1 MVLCAQREQT
11 KGKDKRMDLALHRRK
26 MVLWALALAAALGL
40 AAAGAA
46 SARTPITITTHD
58 KVTETFTGTLH
69 CHPNER
75 SIVTV
80 TAHAT
85 FHITTSG
92 RDAQGNLLPPFHT
105 HSLFQGKALDVPA
118 DGTGPTYTG
127 HFIEIQTINARS
139 LDGFVGT
146 YTSIE
151 QGTARGSDGSKVR
164 MHVLVRYS
172 VNAKGKVTVDFVKVK
187 QEC

>member
-1 MVLCAQREQT
+1 
-11 KGKDKRMDLALHRRK
+11 MDTTLHRR
-26 MVLWALALAAALGL
+26 MLVLWVLGAVMLAAALALAAA
-40 AAAGAA
+40 APAWAK
-46 SARTPITITTHD
+46 PITITTHD
-58 KVTETFTGTLH
+58 KVTETFTGTLP

-85 FHITTSG
+85 LHITAAG

-127 HFIEIQTINARS
+127 HFIELQTFNARS
-139 LDGFVGT
+139 LDEFVGT
-146 YTSIE
+146 YTDIAS
-151 QGTARGSDGSKVR
+151 GSTRGSDGSKVR
-164 MHVLVRYS
+164 EHILARYS
-172 VNAKGKVTVDFVKVK
+172 VNAKGKVTVNFVKVK
-187 QEC
+187 REQDC

>member
-1 MVLCAQREQT
+1 
-11 KGKDKRMDLALHRRK
+11 MDLALHRQK
-26 MVLWALALAAALGL
+26 MVLWALALAAALALAL
-40 AAAGAA
+40 AAAGTAWA
-46 SARTPITITTHD
+46 KPITITTHD
-58 KVTETFTGTLH
+58 KVTETFTSTLH
-69 CHPNER
+69 CHPNEP
-75 SIVTV
+75 SITTV

-85 FHITTSG
+85 FHITAAG

-105 HSLFQGKALDVPA
+105 HRLFQGEALDVPA

-127 HFIEIQTINARS
+127 HFIELETFNARS
-139 LDGFVGT
+139 LDEFVGT

-164 MHVLVRYS
+164 EHILVRYS

-187 QEC
+187 RDQDC

>member
-1 MVLCAQREQT
+1 M
-11 KGKDKRMDLALHRRK
+11 KRRIIVAFMLA
-26 MVLWALALAAALGL
+26 ALVALAAAGT
-40 AAAGAA
+40 AWAK
-46 SARTPITITTHD
+46 PITITTHD
-58 KVTETFTGTLH
+58 KETETFTGTLH

-80 TAHAT
+80 TASDT
-85 FHITTSG
+85 LHITAAG

-105 HSLFQGKALDVPA
+105 HGLFQGKFVAVPA

-127 HFIEIQTINARS
+127 HFIKLETVNARS

-164 MHVLVRYS
+164 MHILVRYS
-172 VNAKGKVTVDFVKVK
+172 VNAKGKVTVNFVKVK
-187 QEC
+187 ASQDC

>member
-1 MVLCAQREQT
+1 
-11 KGKDKRMDLALHRRK
+11 MDTTLHRR
-26 MVLWALALAAALGL
+26 MLVLWVLGAVMLAAALALAAA
-40 AAAGAA
+40 APAWAK
-46 SARTPITITTHD
+46 PITITTHD
-58 KVTETFTGTLH
+58 KVTETVTGTLH

-75 SIVTV
+75 SIATV

-85 FHITTSG
+85 LHITAAG

-127 HFIEIQTINARS
+127 HFIERETVNARS
-139 LDGFVGT
+139 LDEFVGT

-164 MHVLVRYS
+164 MHILTRYS
-172 VNAKGKVTVDFVKVK
+172 VNAKGKVTVNFVKVK
-187 QEC
+187 REC

>member
-1 MVLCAQREQT
+1 VR
-11 KGKDKRMDLALHRRK
+11 RIIVAL
-26 MVLWALALAAALGL
+26 MLAALVAL

-58 KVTETFTGTLH
+58 KETETFTGRLH

-85 FHITTSG
+85 LHITAAG
-92 RDAQGNLLPPFHT
+92 RDAQGNLLPPFHM
-105 HSLFQGKALDVPA
+105 HNLFQGKFLAVPA
-118 DGTGPTYTG
+118 DRTGPTYTG
-127 HFIEIQTINARS
+127 HFVELQTFNTRS

-146 YTSIE
+146 YTNI
-151 QGTARGSDGSKVR
+151 QQATGRGSDGSKRR
-164 MHVLVRYS
+164 MHILVRYS
-172 VNAKGKVTVDFVKVK
+172 VNAKGKVTVNFVKVK
-187 QEC
+187 RWAYPK